1 MQSEGFRRLVMS
13 VVRAPP
19 GQDLEIR
26 KGRAISECIFDCLVI
41 AATNAMQE

>member
-1 MQSEGFRRLVMS
+1 MQSEGFRQLVMS
-13 VVRAPP
+13 VVRTPP

-26 KGRAISECIFDCLVI
+26 KGRAISLVI